1 MMIGI
6 TSIDLKNQISS
17 YGHAT
22 DSISLYISGV
32 SHSIYTRA
40 GSVNL
45 GIGMIEDGDIIT
57 VKINR

>member
-22 DSISLYISGV
+22 DSISLYITGAL
-32 SHSIYTRA
+32 HSIYSRA
-40 GSVNL
+40 NNVNL
-45 GIGMIEDGDIIT
+45 GIGMI
-57 VKINR
+57 